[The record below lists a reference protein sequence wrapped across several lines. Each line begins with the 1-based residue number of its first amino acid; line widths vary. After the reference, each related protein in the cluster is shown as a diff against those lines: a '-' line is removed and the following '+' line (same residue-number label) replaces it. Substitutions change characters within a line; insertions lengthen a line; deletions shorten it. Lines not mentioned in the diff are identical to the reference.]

1 MGKSKEDFEEF
12 SIRWDEEEED
22 VIAEERNFPKYT
34 TQILNLANQNS
45 QGTRPKVV
53 GQMSEMIQDFDSY
66 GEWREWYLENNSDR
80 LDEAADKIEEM
91 VRKMEEA
98 INKIDR
104 EMIEEWTEDLVI
116 DKTAE
121 GLISQE
127 LILQGLADKFDTDY
141 RMAEPEEE
149 SKNIDGYL
157 GDQPVSIKPEE
168 DAAKDGQLASIDI
181 DVPLIFYKS
190 TDTFIHI
197 YYDPEEVEP
206 DQRS

>member
-1 MGKSKEDFEEF
+1 MDKSREDFEEF
-12 SIRWDEEEED
+12 SIRWDEEKED
-22 VIAEERNFPKYT
+22 VIAEERNFPLYT
-34 TQILNLANQNS
+34 TQILNLANQNA

-80 LDEAADKIEEM
+80 LDEAADKIEKM
-91 VRKMEEA
+91 VEKMEEA

-104 EMIEEWTEDLVI
+104 DMIEEWTEDLVI

-127 LILQGLADKFDTDY
+127 LILQGLADKFNTDY
-141 RMAEPEEE
+141 RMAKPKEE

-181 DVPLIFYKS
+181 EVPLIFYKT
-190 TDTFIHI
+190 TDTFIYV
-197 YYDPEEVEP
+197 YYDPEEIQP
-206 DQRS
+206 DQKN